1 LAMRFRANA
10 SGRAAAR
17 YVTSAHATKS
27 SSPRSQGALR
37 APPSEFSASTE
48 KIENADP
55 KSVDDAQKL
64 HQSFVAEI
72 RIESEKIRES
82 RCGSGELPSRRIIQ
96 LDPLAP
102 RDAESGR

>member
-1 LAMRFRANA
+1 MQQKAHRR
-10 SGRAAAR
+10 GAR
-17 YVTSAHATKS
+17 
-27 SSPRSQGALR
+27 GALR

-102 RDAESGR
+102 RATPRAGDRG

>member
-1 LAMRFRANA
+1 MQQKAHRCGA
-10 SGRAAAR
+10 SG
-17 YVTSAHATKS
+17 T
-27 SSPRSQGALR
+27 LR
-37 APPSEFSASTE
+37 APPSELSASTE

-82 RCGSGELPSRRIIQ
+82 RRGSGELPSRRIIQ

-102 RDAESGR
+102 PATPRAGVRG